1 MKKAYSYIRYSSPQQ
16 AKGDSFR
23 RQLALTQTYCD
34 KHGFELDKK
43 LSLYKEL
50 GVSGFSGDQEN
61 LKRFIR
67 DCESGKIE
75 KGSLLIVENL
85 DRLSR
90 QKINVAMRQFLHL
103 LEYVDIYTLQDEK
116 KYLHISD
123 NDEAKNDTQMLDIMT
138 SLIIMSRAYEESATK
153 QKRLKESWD
162 ERRANIETKKLT
174 SLYPHWL
181 TLSKDGTTF
190 HIKKDRV
197 DIIKYIY
204 DKCISGMGATQLLR
218 HLNQNLD
225 QFPIPTNKRKNKNPL
240 WARTSLTRI
249 LTDKSVL
256 GEYQPHIGKHGGIGE
271 KKRKPLGD
279 PILDYYP
286 QIIDEETYLK
296 AQIARKSRVVGR
308 GKLSNNH
315 FSNLFRSFIKCG
327 NCDGKM
333 EFVNKGDTPTRG
345 GKYLTCANSKR
356 GGECTQNRHYK
367 YLPLELMLL
376 HLTTENGFMP
386 KPEPPTELN
395 LKLAK
400 LQGLNEKASND
411 LNFLLDGGFTALPI
425 KNKIG
430 ELSKDIEKYSLEI
443 KNLEDQIITFKPDY
457 NYDELHNDV
466 IEENDKLKLY
476 SNRINFNSY
485 LLNKIDNA
493 YLYYDYRPFILFK
506 MKDKHAH
513 VVVVDENYNFGGCTL
528 PNGKVSHK
536 RLNGVPTVI
545 DPKIWEI
552 QEYFIILLDEAKKV
566 KSQKLENYLNRI
578 NKLIN
583 KIIMDQDVDLFDQI
597 LYQIKKATK
606 LLSQFNIN
614 I

>member
-61 LKRFIR
+61 LKRFIS

-123 NDEAKNDTQMLDIMT
+123 TDEAKNDNQMLDIMT

-174 SLYPHWL
+174 SLIPHWL
-181 TLSKDGTTF
+181 KLSKDKTEF
-190 HIKKDRV
+190 HLKKDRV
-197 DIIKYIY
+197 EIIKYIY
-204 DKCISGMGATQLLR
+204 EKCIEGTGVTQLIR
-218 HLNQNLD
+218 HLNNNLD
-225 QFPIPTNKRKNKNPL
+225 LFPTPTTKSKL
-240 WARTSLTRI
+240 WARTSVSRI

-256 GEYQPHIGKHGGIGE
+256 GEYQPHIGKHGGIGD
-271 KKRKPLGD
+271 KKRKPLGKA
-279 PILDYYP
+279 IKDYYP
-286 QIIDEETYLK
+286 QIINEEIFLK
-296 AQIARKSRVVGR
+296 AQMARKSRAVGR
-308 GKLSNNH
+308 GKLSNDH

-333 EFVNKGDTPTRG
+333 EFVNKGDSPTRG

-356 GGECTQNRHYK
+356 GGECTQNKHYK

-395 LKLAK
+395 LRLVK
-400 LQGLNEKASND
+400 LQDLSEKASND
-411 LNFLLDGGFTALPI
+411 LNFLLNGAFTALPI
-425 KNKIG
+425 QNKIS
-430 ELSKDIEKYSLEI
+430 ELSNEIENYSLEI
-443 KNLEDQIITFKPDY
+443 KNLEDQVLTFKPDY
-457 NYDELHNDV
+457 HYDELHNDV
-466 IEENDKLKLY
+466 ILEEDKLKLY

-485 LLNKIDNA
+485 LLKKIDSA
-493 YLYYDYRPFILFK
+493 YLIYDYCPFIIFK
-506 MKDKHAH
+506 MKDNH
-513 VVVVDENYNFGGCTL
+513 VHTVVVDENYNFGGCTL
-528 PNGKVSHK
+528 PNGKVSYK
-536 RLNGVPTVI
+536 RINGDPTPI
-545 DPKIWEI
+545 DKGIWEI
-552 QEYFIILLDEAKKV
+552 QELFIALVDNSKNINSK
-566 KSQKLENYLNRI
+566 KLENYLNRI

-583 KIIMDQDVDLFDQI
+583 KIIMDQDIDILDQ
-597 LYQIKKATK
+597 LSYQLEKATK
-606 LLSQFNIN
+606 LLSQLSIK
-614 I
+614 IA

>member
-75 KGSLLIVENL
+75 RGSLLIVENL

-123 NDEAKNDTQMLDIMT
+123 TDEAKNDSQMLDIMT

-174 SLYPHWL
+174 SLIPHWL
-181 TLSKDGTTF
+181 KLSKDKTEF
-190 HIKKDRV
+190 HLKKDRV
-197 DIIKYIY
+197 EIIKYIY
-204 DKCISGMGATQLLR
+204 DKCIEGIGVTQLVR
-218 HLNQNLD
+218 HLNNNLD
-225 QFPIPTNKRKNKNPL
+225 QFPTPTKKCKL
-240 WARTSLTRI
+240 WARTSVSRI

-256 GEYQPHIGKHGGIGE
+256 GEYQPHIGKHGGIGN
-271 KKRKPLGD
+271 KKRKPLGKA
-279 PILDYYP
+279 IKDYYP
-286 QIIDEETYLK
+286 QIISVDTYYTAKLAK
-296 AQIARKSRVVGR
+296 RERLVGR
-308 GKLSNNH
+308 GKLSNDN
-315 FSNLFRSFIKCG
+315 FSNLYRSLLHCG
-327 NCDGKM
+327 NCGGKI
-333 EFVNKGDTPTRG
+333 EFINKGDTPTRG

-356 GGECTQNRHYK
+356 GGECTQNKHYK

-400 LQGLNEKASND
+400 LHDINEKASDD
-411 LNFLLDGGFTALPI
+411 LNFLLNGGFTALPI
-425 KNKIG
+425 KNKIS

-443 KNLEDQIITFKPDY
+443 KNLEDQVLTFKPDY
-457 NYDELHNDV
+457 KYDDLHNDV
-466 IEENDKLKLY
+466 IIEEDKLKLY

-485 LLNKIDNA
+485 LLNKIDSA
-493 YLYYDYRPFILFK
+493 YLIYDHCPFIVFK
-506 MKDKHAH
+506 MKDKHVH
-513 VVVVDENYNFGGCTL
+513 TVVLDENYNFGGCTL
-528 PNGKVSHK
+528 PDGKVSYK
-536 RLNGVPTVI
+536 RLNGVPTAI
-545 DPKIWEI
+545 DPMIWQI
-552 QEYFIILLDEAKKV
+552 QENFINLVDSCKKI
-566 KSQKLENYLNRI
+566 KNQKLENYLNRI

-583 KIIMDQDVDLFDQI
+583 KIIIEQEIELLDKI
-597 LYQIKKATK
+597 IYQIEKTTQLLMK
-606 LLSQFNIN
+606 LKVT
-614 I
+614 

>member
-34 KHGFELDKK
+34 KHGFELDKN
-43 LSLYKEL
+43 LSLYNEL

-90 QKINVAMRQFLHL
+90 QKINIAMRQFLHL

-123 NDEAKNDTQMLDIMT
+123 TDEAKNDTQMLDIMT

-181 TLSKDGTTF
+181 NLSKDGTTF

-197 DIIKYIY
+197 EIIKYIY
-204 DKCISGMGATQLLR
+204 DKCINGMGATQLLR

-225 QFPIPTNKRKNKNPL
+225 RFPIPTNKRKNKNPL

-249 LTDKSVL
+249 LTTKSVL
-256 GEYQPHIGKHGGIGE
+256 GEYQPHIGKHGGIGD
-271 KKRKPLGD
+271 KKRKPLGK
-279 PILDYYP
+279 PILNYYP
-286 QIIDEETYLK
+286 QIIDEKTYLK
-296 AQIARKSRVVGR
+296 AQVARKSRAVGR

-327 NCDGKM
+327 SCDGKM
-333 EFVNKGDTPTRG
+333 EFVDKGKDKFRG
-345 GKYLTCANSKR
+345 GKYLTCSNSKR
-356 GGECTQNRHYK
+356 GGECSQNKHYK

-395 LKLAK
+395 LRLVK
-400 LQGLNEKASND
+400 LQDLNEKANNN
-411 LNFLLDGGFTALPI
+411 LNFLLNGDFTASPIQNKISELSSDI
-425 KNKIG
+425 KN
-430 ELSKDIEKYSLEI
+430 YSAEI
-443 KNLEDQIITFKPDY
+443 KTIEDQILTFKADY
-457 NYDELHNDV
+457 HYNELYNDV
-466 IEENDKLKLY
+466 ILEEDKLKLY

-485 LLNKIDNA
+485 LLKKIDSA
-493 YLYYDYRPFILFK
+493 YLVYDYCPFIVFK
-506 MKDKHAH
+506 MKDNH
-513 VVVVDENYNFGGCTL
+513 VHTVVIDENYNFGGCTL

-536 RLNGVPTVI
+536 RLNGVTTVI
-545 DPKIWEI
+545 DPKIWEM
-552 QEYFIILLDEAKKV
+552 QEYFIALLDNTKNIKN
-566 KSQKLENYLNRI
+566 KKLENYLNRI

-583 KIIMDQDVDLFDQI
+583 KIIMVQDVEILDQ
-597 LYQIKKATK
+597 LSYQITKATK
-606 LLSQFNIN
+606 LLSQLVIKN
-614 I
+614 